1 MTKCRIPQAQKRRSS
16 TQKLPRGGT
25 ISARAS
31 TTKQLRIRGSNS
43 MTGKHRVRAVEDL
56 TRGIRVQAKLR
67 KNWKTNAAPKSNAPN
82 QARASLPPKGE
93 PNPSPDGSPLRARP
107 LAQEGTSRRRW
118 EEEEGWSCGGREGV
132 ESSGLGSGRG
142 GEESRQGFPGEIGP
156 CLVGG

>member
-82 QARASLPPKGE
+82 QARASLQPKGE

-107 LAQEGTSRRRW
+107 LAQEGGRDDD
-118 EEEEGWSCGGREGV
+118 GGRKKGGAAAEGKV
-132 ESSGLGSGRG
+132 ESSGLGSERG
-142 GEESRQGFPGEIGP
+142 GEEKPPGISWRNWFVQR
-156 CLVGG
+156 LD

>member
-25 ISARAS
+25 ISGAS
-31 TTKQLRIRGSNS
+31 NTKQVSIRGSNS

-107 LAQEGTSRRRW
+107 LAQEGGRDDDGG
-118 EEEEGWSCGGREGV
+118 EEEGWSCGGREGGAV
-132 ESSGLGSGRG
+132 WIGVGTRRRGKAARDFLAIGSFTR
-142 GEESRQGFPGEIGP
+142 
-156 CLVGG
+156 LD